1 MSTDLKIISKWVP
14 EKSHLLDLACGNGE
28 LLEYLTQNLGVTG
41 YGLENDPDQIQ
52 SCVDR
57 GVNVIEKTLD
67 RTLDGFEDKSFDI
80 VVMTQAIQVMTYPD
94 VILREMLRVGE
105 SCIVTFPNF
114 GNWRARLYLSLAGK
128 MPVTKKLPYQWYNTP
143 NIHFCT
149 VKDFE
154 ELCASEG
161 YQVINRLMLAEQ
173 PVNQQFKNIAPNLFA
188 ETAVYHI
195 SQRAE

>member
-1 MSTDLKIISKWVP
+1 MSTDLRIISKWVP
-14 EKSHLLDLACGNGE
+14 KNAHLLDLACGNGE
-28 LLEYLTQNLGVTG
+28 LLQHLTRNLGVTG

-52 SCVDR
+52 ACIDR

-67 RTLDGFEDKSFDI
+67 RTLDGFEDDSFDI

-154 ELCASEG
+154 ELCVNEG
-161 YQVINRLMLAEQ
+161 YKIIDRQMLAEQ
-173 PVNQQFKNIAPNLFA
+173 PVNQQLKNIAPNLFA

-195 SQRAE
+195 TQQKG